1 MRKCR
6 GRYWGTSPGRQDIST
21 LSIPPSYRPTT
32 HICWQGSC
40 RNLQL
45 MSIPR
50 AEKLQLAR
58 VFKPVFVLAT
68 AATSLA
74 AQPIRLLPSS
84 RIASN

>member
-1 MRKCR
+1 
-6 GRYWGTSPGRQDIST
+6 
-21 LSIPPSYRPTT
+21 
-32 HICWQGSC
+32 
-40 RNLQL
+40 

-68 AATSLA
+68 AATSPA